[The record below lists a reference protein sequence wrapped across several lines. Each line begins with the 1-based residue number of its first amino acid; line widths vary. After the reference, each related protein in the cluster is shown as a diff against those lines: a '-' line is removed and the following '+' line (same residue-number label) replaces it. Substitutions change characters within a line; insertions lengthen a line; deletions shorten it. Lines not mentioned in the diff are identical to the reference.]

1 MQANNNNVLLN
12 LERLKYIKILCKVKE
27 RKHLTFSN
35 VLPDCHRKL
44 PFFGRKIDLGG
55 INSYVSGFFEYFCFV
70 F

>member
-35 VLPDCHRKL
+35 VLPDCLNAIENCHFLVVK
-44 PFFGRKIDLGG
+44 
-55 INSYVSGFFEYFCFV
+55 
-70 F
+70 